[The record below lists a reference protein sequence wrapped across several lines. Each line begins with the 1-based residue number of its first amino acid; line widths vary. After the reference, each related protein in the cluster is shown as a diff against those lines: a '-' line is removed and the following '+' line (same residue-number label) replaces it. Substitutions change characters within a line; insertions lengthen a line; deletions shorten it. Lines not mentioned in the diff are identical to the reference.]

1 VNRSSIAA
9 MNDQQ
14 RYDAAAFARIGGVRV
29 RGALDAAA
37 IKDIENALAGLSSD
51 QPGLRLQ
58 GNNALRPL
66 LAASGPIGGVAATV
80 LGDKCRPVR
89 AILFDKSP
97 STNWSLPWH
106 QDRTIVVQ
114 ERAEVAGFGPWTVKS
129 KLLHV
134 APPFHIL
141 DGMVTLRVHL
151 DAVPETNAPLL
162 IAAGSHRLGLIPE
175 GEVKRVADASETIV
189 CLADVGD
196 VWVYA
201 TPILHRSDAAK
212 VPNRR
217 RVLQVD
223 FAAVELPGGLKWLGV

>member
-1 VNRSSIAA
+1 MDEAT
-9 MNDQQ
+9 
-14 RYDAAAFARIGGVRV
+14 FAEAGGVRV
-29 RGALDAAA
+29 RAVLDAAA
-37 IKDIENALAGLSSD
+37 IKEIEDAVAGLPSD

-58 GNNALRPL
+58 GNSSLRALL
-66 LAASGPIGGVAATV
+66 DASGPIGGVAASA
-80 LGDKCRPVR
+80 LGEGCRPVR

-97 STNWSLPWH
+97 LTNWSLPWH

-114 ERAEVAGFGPWTVKS
+114 KRAEVAGFGPWTVKS

-134 APPFHIL
+134 APPFEIL
-141 DGMVTLRVHL
+141 DRMVTLRVHL

-175 GEVKRVADASETIV
+175 GEVKRVVDACETIV
-189 CLADVGD
+189 CLAEVGD
-196 VWVYA
+196 LWLYA

-212 VPNRR
+212 MPTRR

>member
-1 VNRSSIAA
+1 VLAA
-9 MNDQQ
+9 LD
-14 RYDAAAFARIGGVRV
+14 DAAV
-29 RGALDAAA
+29 
-37 IKDIENALAGLSSD
+37 KDIEDAVAGLPSD

-58 GNNALRPL
+58 GNRALRPL
-66 LAASGPIGGVAATV
+66 LAQAGPVGSVAATV
-80 LGDKCRPVR
+80 LGNKSRPVR
-89 AILFDKSP
+89 AILFDKSA

-114 ERAEVAGFGPWTVKS
+114 ERADVAGFGPWTVKS

-134 APPFHIL
+134 APPFHVL

-175 GEVKRVADASETIV
+175 GDVKRVADACETIV

-196 VWVYA
+196 VWLYA
-201 TPILHRSDAAK
+201 TSILHRSDAAK
-212 VPNRR
+212 VPTRR